1 MRKDC
6 NNGRTR
12 KLCAK
17 VPLFAIVLVTG
28 LTVLSGCGQ
37 SSSTKVQK
45 SEPNSNGYTSGQELE
60 EETVMKG
67 GGSDSDTPK
76 TENLDTGCA
85 IQYRWVVDP
94 VDDIEI
100 LGMAYSDG
108 PQSNGEY
115 FTESYSDGE
124 YYAYGE
130 RQVDSTG
137 SVVNN
142 GLYIA
147 KQGEKYGLVDCE
159 ANWVVSPDYI
169 EIGHGSDLYCFTL
182 KENIIEDLSGA
193 VVPEVY
199 TLDSQNKLYKSEW
212 PYIFGTSGHGF
223 AIWDSDKNVAATAYL
238 ADGGVLYDEN
248 DFPKAVGVRSW
259 HVQDGILD
267 YTDSPRCA
275 IMVNGSLVSDFVFD
289 AVRTSQDG
297 MLAVKQNGKWGYAN
311 ENGEI
316 VIPCQYEAFRKKN
329 THPFD
334 ELAEIDQLY
343 PETVDLNT
351 FPADFTDGYV
361 VVFDGSQYALLDSE
375 GNEIIPFGELEEL
388 SEIHDGRMWA
398 KESGKW
404 GVIELA

>member
-1 MRKDC
+1 MRKDD
-6 NNGRTR
+6 NNEQAGKPCT
-12 KLCAK
+12 K
-17 VPLFAIVLVTG
+17 VVPVIIAFAAG
-28 LTVLSGCGQ
+28 LTVLSGCGH
-37 SSSTKVQK
+37 SSATKDLT
-45 SEPNSNGYTSGQELE
+45 SEPNSNRYASEQKLE
-60 EETVMKG
+60 EEAVTREES
-67 GGSDSDTPK
+67 SDAETP
-76 TENLDTGCA
+76 EIANADMEYVV
-85 IQYRWVVDP
+85 QYNWVVDP

-100 LGMAYSDG
+100 LGMAYSEG
-108 PQSNGEY
+108 PQSNGGY

-130 RQVDSTG
+130 RRVDSTG

-159 ANWVVSPDYI
+159 ANWVVSPDYV
-169 EIGHGSDLYCFTL
+169 EIGHGFDLYCFTL
-182 KENIIEDLSGA
+182 KENIIDGA
-193 VVPEVY
+193 AVPEVY
-199 TLDSQNKLYKSEW
+199 TLDSQKKLYKSEW
-212 PYIFGTSGHGF
+212 PYIFGTSGHEF

-238 ADGGVLYDEN
+238 ADGGVLYDET

-267 YTDSPRCA
+267 YTDSSRCA

-289 AVRTSQDG
+289 SVRTSQDG

-343 PETVDLNT
+343 PEAVDLNT

-398 KESGKW
+398 KENGKW

>member
-115 FTESYSDGE
+115 FTESYSDG
-124 YYAYGE
+124 
-130 RQVDSTG
+130 
-137 SVVNN
+137 
-142 GLYIA
+142 
-147 KQGEKYGLVDCE
+147 
-159 ANWVVSPDYI
+159 
-169 EIGHGSDLYCFTL
+169 
-182 KENIIEDLSGA
+182 
-193 VVPEVY
+193 
-199 TLDSQNKLYKSEW
+199 
-212 PYIFGTSGHGF
+212 
-223 AIWDSDKNVAATAYL
+223 
-238 ADGGVLYDEN
+238 
-248 DFPKAVGVRSW
+248 
-259 HVQDGILD
+259 
-267 YTDSPRCA
+267 
-275 IMVNGSLVSDFVFD
+275 
-289 AVRTSQDG
+289 
-297 MLAVKQNGKWGYAN
+297 
-311 ENGEI
+311 
-316 VIPCQYEAFRKKN
+316 
-329 THPFD
+329 
-334 ELAEIDQLY
+334 
-343 PETVDLNT
+343 
-351 FPADFTDGYV
+351 
-361 VVFDGSQYALLDSE
+361 
-375 GNEIIPFGELEEL
+375 
-388 SEIHDGRMWA
+388 
-398 KESGKW
+398 
-404 GVIELA
+404 